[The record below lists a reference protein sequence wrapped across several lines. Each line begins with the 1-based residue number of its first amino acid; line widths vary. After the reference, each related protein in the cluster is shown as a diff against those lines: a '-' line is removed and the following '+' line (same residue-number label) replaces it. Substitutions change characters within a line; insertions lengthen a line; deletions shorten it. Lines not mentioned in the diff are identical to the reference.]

1 MNEITVLLSF
11 LDQGDK
17 EKRKKALPLLIKGA
31 LLEEDD
37 SITFKEE
44 KDFSVFATSFSALC
58 EDRGHDI
65 KALVIPGE
73 KNPLYTDYLAK
84 CDNNRV
90 VSLYSLRNNKEDY
103 ASFYP
108 LIEHRDKDILKT
120 VLSYLYYN
128 DSPILS
134 SLPLY
139 IHRNTVVYRRNLFK
153 EKTGLSL
160 SLFEDK
166 RFVYNLIQSYLKKED
181 TLNEEDRKSVV

>member
-44 KDFSVFATSFSALC
+44 KDFAVFATSFSALC

-65 KALVIPGE
+65 KALVLPG
-73 KNPLYTDYLAK
+73 KNNPLYTEYLSK
-84 CDNNRV
+84 CHNNKV
-90 VSLYSLRNNKEDY
+90 VTLYSLRDSKEDY
-103 ASFYP
+103 PYFYP
-108 LIEHRDKDILKT
+108 LIEDRDEEILKT
-120 VLSYLYYN
+120 VLSYRYYN

-160 SLFEDK
+160 TLFEDK
-166 RFVYNLIQSYLKKED
+166 RFVYHLIQSYLLKED
-181 TLNEEDRKSVV
+181 ISHEEI